1 MSKTNQGILLL
12 LIQMA
17 LSSAI
22 FSQQDTQ
29 YTQYIYS
36 TSSIN
41 PAYAGSRN
49 GLSLAALHRSQWA
62 GLDGAPTT
70 LTLNVHSPIGYRGVS
85 LGFSI
90 LNEQIGPTS
99 ETYFDVDFSY
109 TIKLDRSS
117 NLALGLKASTHFLD
131 VRFSALNQ
139 DTSMGYD
146 ILLQQDIDNK
156 FSPNVGAGLF
166 YYTNTFY
173 AGISVPRILETKH
186 FKASSI
192 STASERSTYYIMAGH
207 ITNVNPSLQFKPAI
221 LTKVVMGAPLQIDVS
236 ANFMMNDK
244 FLFGVGYRWDAA
256 WNAIFGFNLSD
267 GILLGL
273 AYDREVTAL
282 GNTEFNAGS
291 FEVLL
296 RFELLKEYS
305 RNKKQ
310 PFF

>member
-1 MSKTNQGILLL
+1 
-12 LIQMA
+12 
-17 LSSAI
+17 
-22 FSQQDTQ
+22 
-29 YTQYIYS
+29 
-36 TSSIN
+36 
-41 PAYAGSRN
+41 
-49 GLSLAALHRSQWA
+49 
-62 GLDGAPTT
+62 
-70 LTLNVHSPIGYRGVS
+70 
-85 LGFSI
+85 
-90 LNEQIGPTS
+90 
-99 ETYFDVDFSY
+99 
-109 TIKLDRSS
+109 
-117 NLALGLKASTHFLD
+117 
-131 VRFSALNQ
+131 
-139 DTSMGYD
+139 MGYD

-173 AGISVPRILETKH
+173 PGISVPRILETKH

-207 ITNVNPSLQFKPAI
+207 VTNVNPSLQFKPAI

-296 RFELLKEYS
+296 RFELLKKYN